1 MQGKHINNISLYR
14 NKNIDIKNTRIKV
27 WIPEVYILTLYKS
40 TIPKFITWIGSDT
53 PTNIENYFH
62 QNNPYNHLNYA
73 SEEVYLQ
80 EKNINKKK
88 VILNSINHAYENIEE
103 DELEILVEYF
113 LPLIQTKK
121 IKILNANTAKEIAV
135 YQEIISYLNYVKKI
149 EAIIMKGKSDKLG
162 TAFRTSSLKKIV
174 DTKISILQDR
184 LDDPLIPITNQE
196 EIDKLKYIIKMLKKS
211 QEDNYK
217 NLFEYINL
225 GDFFTGLD
233 IDMLE
238 LNETE
243 KIAIQQAISFHNG
256 KSNSITELIRSS
268 MIYLNILFESP
279 LNNANDY
286 AESILNITYQFFYEE
301 IQVINK
307 EKNTLTFDKSH
318 INKSYTLKSTSDKV
332 PIFIYSNKKS
342 PLEEL
347 IEIAFNSMA
356 GLKNKLEPDNPTEEE
371 LSEYRIMK
379 NILSVFKYEL
389 NFDRNDIRIFK
400 YFFTLIEKGNFPL
413 THFVQ

>member
-1 MQGKHINNISLYR
+1 M
-14 NKNIDIKNTRIKV
+14 
-27 WIPEVYILTLYKS
+27 PEVYILTLYKKV
-40 TIPKFITWIGSDT
+40 IPKLIIWIGSDT
-53 PTNIENYFH
+53 PTDIENYFH
-62 QNNPYNHLNYA
+62 QNNPFNHLNYA
-73 SEEVYLQ
+73 CEEVYLQ
-80 EKNINKKK
+80 EKKLNKKN
-88 VILNSINHAYENIEE
+88 VILNSINHANENIEE
-103 DELEILVEYF
+103 DEIEILVEYF
-113 LPLIQTKK
+113 IPLIQTKK
-121 IKILNANTAKEIAV
+121 IKILDANTVKEIAV

-149 EAIIMKGKSDKLG
+149 KAMIMKGKSDKLG

-184 LDDPLIPITNQE
+184 LNDSLIPITNQE
-196 EIDKLKYIIKMLKKS
+196 EIDKLKYIIKILKKS

-217 NLFEYINL
+217 NLFEYIHFINS
-225 GDFFTGLD
+225 FTGLE

-243 KIAIQQAISFHNG
+243 QTAIQQAISFHNG
-256 KSNSITELIRSS
+256 KSNSTAELIRSS

-286 AESILNITYQFFYEE
+286 AERILSITYQFFYEE

-307 EKNTLTFDKSH
+307 EKNTLTFDKTH
-318 INKSYTLKSTSDKV
+318 INKPYTLKSTSDKV

-356 GLKNKLEPDNPTEEE
+356 GLKNKLEPDNPTKEE

-389 NFDRNDIRIFK
+389 NFDRNDIRVFK

-413 THFVQ
+413 PHFVQ

>member
-1 MQGKHINNISLYR
+1 
-14 NKNIDIKNTRIKV
+14 
-27 WIPEVYILTLYKS
+27 
-40 TIPKFITWIGSDT
+40 
-53 PTNIENYFH
+53 
-62 QNNPYNHLNYA
+62 
-73 SEEVYLQ
+73 
-80 EKNINKKK
+80 
-88 VILNSINHAYENIEE
+88 
-103 DELEILVEYF
+103 
-113 LPLIQTKK
+113 
-121 IKILNANTAKEIAV
+121 
-135 YQEIISYLNYVKKI
+135 
-149 EAIIMKGKSDKLG
+149 MKGKSDKLG